1 MKMSKTLKY
10 LIIATVIIIIL
21 IIIGKKSGIVGK
33 KDVLKIAT
41 EKVEKRTIIETITAS
56 GKIQPKTEVKIS
68 ADVSGE
74 IIELYVLDGDSIKE
88 GQLLLKINPDIYIST
103 IERLEASV
111 NSSKSQLAQ
120 SEAQLLEKKLNFD
133 RNKKLWDTK
142 TISEAEF
149 ESYEIAYKIAQANL
163 KSAEYAVQSSQASLK
178 EANENLSKT
187 NIYAPISGIVTK
199 LNVEKGERVVGTAQ
213 MTGTEIMRIAN
224 LNNMEVIINV
234 NENDIV
240 HVSKNDTTIIEVDAY
255 LNHKF
260 KGIVTEIAN
269 SATTDGVSADQ
280 VTNFDV
286 KISIIP
292 ESYKDLIKPDKPFPL
307 RPGMSASVDIQTE
320 TDYNILT
327 IPIQSV
333 TTRADSLLP
342 DSIKSKGTTDLQ
354 EIVFVYNNN
363 TVSIKKVKTGIQ
375 DDSYIQIL
383 EGLKIGDEVVSAPY
397 TAISKKLTNNEK
409 VEKVKVEEAF

>member
-1 MKMSKTLKY
+1 MSKTLKY